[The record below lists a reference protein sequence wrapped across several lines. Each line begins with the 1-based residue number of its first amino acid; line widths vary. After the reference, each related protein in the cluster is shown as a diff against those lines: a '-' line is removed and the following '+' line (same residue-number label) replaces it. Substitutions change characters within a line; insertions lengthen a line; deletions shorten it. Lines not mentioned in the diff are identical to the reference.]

1 MDKMLLVAHKTKNT
15 YTSST
20 GYVMERESKFNDNWV
35 LRDIEGVLVDSG
47 RYRYDLAQVNNMQLS
62 EH

>member
-20 GYVMERESKFNDNWV
+20 GYVMQRESKFNHNWV
-35 LRDIEGVLVDSG
+35 LRDIEGVLVDSNI
-47 RYRYDLAQVNNMQLS
+47 YREDLAKANNIQLS
-62 EH
+62 EE

>member
-20 GYVMERESKFNDNWV
+20 GYVMKRESKFNGNWV

-47 RYRYDLAQVNNMQLS
+47 IYREDLAQANNIQLL
-62 EH
+62 E